1 MSGYCYGEPEP
12 KENCPYCGQECCAV
26 FVDIGVGM
34 QQVAPFACEGCH
46 AVQIGP
52 FDKERPL
59 TEQEIKTG
67 WYEPELGRIGND

>member
-1 MSGYCYGEPEP
+1 MSGYLYGEPEP
-12 KENCPYCGQECCAV
+12 TQNCPYCGQECSAE

-34 QQVAPFACEGCH
+34 QQVTPFACEGCH

-52 FDKERPL
+52 YDEERPL

-67 WYEPELGRIGND
+67 WYEPQAGEDRG